1 MRPRFLAVTRGHR
14 CFSLLVIGS
23 GCGWRLMNATIME
36 RLDRIMPDKVEIVR
50 ERQLAIRREMINRRI
65 SLDVVAID
73 SKISPSSVAGYF
85 PNPDSK
91 ALPLDLMSL
100 LLPEGYAIVPK
111 PEHIDHDALMAACVD
126 FVATY
131 GAARHPDSEDG
142 IAIGL
147 REAAKLDGA
156 AGHVRAVVA

>member
-1 MRPRFLAVTRGHR
+1 
-14 CFSLLVIGS
+14 
-23 GCGWRLMNATIME
+23 
-36 RLDRIMPDKVEIVR
+36 MPDKVEIVR

-85 PNPDSK
+85 PNPDSKAPVVTAITMAVVFALLESK

-147 REAAKLDGA
+147 REAA
-156 AGHVRAVVA
+156 